1 MSDEET
7 DASTAQRTLAAF
19 ETPTEETE
27 TPGDRATSSPEQPVN
42 EAANR
47 TTDASADTAPD
58 GAGDTDT
65 ESDEPTGNPP
75 SENSTEAAPLVAAY
89 RHDVHKLRG
98 RSHAN
103 AASTHTGLPVN
114 ETVPQDAD
122 AHAALLSRPRGDPDW
137 TIDNHRSP
145 YRLSLCTGES
155 LQAAVTAEKGDL
167 RRLIE
172 PTDPDRLHAT
182 WLTSALPAAYNEAMH
197 YPYTSLKYHV
207 LLVGA
212 VLGNYQAGYDF
223 DELCLVATQP
233 EFDNEEK
240 AELDA
245 HPTESGELETAA
257 TQLSVEQA
265 LACESVIPQR
275 TVLWTPD
282 VALHVTATPGDRPAA
297 RIGPRPRRAF
307 GETWSRLS
315 AHPLETASSR
325 QARLLDAQL
334 RRLQAWSTALQYIAS
349 FLAEYGS
356 TEPATRAAAGSK
368 SITTHRGGLEDA

>member
-1 MSDEET
+1 
-7 DASTAQRTLAAF
+7 
-19 ETPTEETE
+19 
-27 TPGDRATSSPEQPVN
+27 
-42 EAANR
+42 
-47 TTDASADTAPD
+47 
-58 GAGDTDT
+58 
-65 ESDEPTGNPP
+65 
-75 SENSTEAAPLVAAY
+75 LVAAY

-103 AASTHTGLPVN
+103 AAATHTGLPVN
-114 ETVPQDAD
+114 ETVPQNAD

-155 LQAAVTAEKGDL
+155 LQAAVTAEGSDL

-172 PTDPDRLHAT
+172 PTNPDRLHAM

-212 VLGNYQAGYDF
+212 VLANYQAGYDF
-223 DELCLVATQP
+223 EELCLVATQP
-233 EFDNEEK
+233 ELDDSGEET
-240 AELDA
+240 ELDV

-325 QARLLDAQL
+325 RARLLDAQL

-349 FLAEYGS
+349 FLAQYG
-356 TEPATRAAAGSK
+356 ATPSAADSK
-368 SITTHRGGLEDA
+368 ATITTHRGGLEDA

>member
-27 TPGDRATSSPEQPVN
+27 MPGDRATSSPEQPAN

-103 AASTHTGLPVN
+103 AAATHTGLPVN
-114 ETVPQDAD
+114 ETVPQNAD

-145 YRLSLCTGES
+145 YRLSLLTGES
-155 LQAAVTAEKGDL
+155 LQAAATAAGSDL
-167 RRLIE
+167 GGLIE

-182 WLTSALPAAYNEAMH
+182 WLTSALPAAYSEAMH

-212 VLGNYQAGYDF
+212 ILANYQAGYDF
-223 DELCLVATQP
+223 EELCLVATQP
-233 EFDNEEK
+233 EFDESEN
-240 AELDA
+240 LNST
-245 HPTESGELETAA
+245 PTESGELETAA

-325 QARLLDAQL
+325 RARLLDAQL

-349 FLAEYGS
+349 FLAEYDA
-356 TEPATRAAAGSK
+356 TPPAAESK
-368 SITTHRGGLEDA
+368 ATITTHRGGLEDA